1 MVRNTLSLWHGIAR
15 IFTKMEET
23 LGNVLRTARK
33 TAGISVNDAVY
44 LAKMPRGVVE
54 ALEAENFGFFSSPL
68 YARSFLQQYGD
79 YVGADVE
86 PWLDDLEPTTMI
98 DGEAVESF
106 IDISEP
112 VAAAVTREKPK
123 GHSGGGTW
131 AAVWMV
137 LITAG
142 LVWAGITVYEKFEN
156 KLAPST
162 ETAGSI
168 ETTVEQ
174 PPADE
179 TSNPEATATN
189 EVEEIP
195 AVREDKSVAGA
206 KPEPPRRAIIVRE
219 E

>member
-1 MVRNTLSLWHGIAR
+1 
-15 IFTKMEET
+15 MEET

-33 TAGISVNDAVY
+33 TAEISVNDAVY

-79 YVGADVE
+79 YVGADIE
-86 PWLDDLEPTTMI
+86 PWLDDLEPTAMI

-112 VAAAVTREKPK
+112 VAAAVTREKLK
-123 GHSGGGTW
+123 SHSGGGTW
-131 AAVWMV
+131 AAVWMI

-142 LVWAGITVYEKFEN
+142 LVWAGITVYEKFEI

-162 ETAGSI
+162 ETAGSN

-179 TSNPEATATN
+179 TSIPETTATN

-195 AVREDKSVAGA
+195 AAREDKSVVGA
-206 KPEPPRRAIIVRE
+206 KPEPPRRAIIVCE